1 VEPIDEDIEYVPET
15 TDIGSLELG
24 QTVDIAGGVIE
35 ADGKRTFDRDDG
47 SEGQVRNI
55 RVKDGT
61 GDIRVA
67 LWGEK
72 ADADVDLA
80 DYVVITDAEIK
91 EGWQEDLEA
100 SAGWR
105 SSVAVMDEA
114 PEGAAGTDAGDS
126 GPTPPSDQG
135 LGAFSGDGS
144 SGGSSGSSD
153 DTSAANGGSS
163 SDASAA
169 ESTGEAVEFTG
180 TVVQAGTPV
189 ILDDGTQ
196 TKTVDTDADLGLGDE
211 VTVSGTETD
220 GRISAESVEVHT
232 GAQQ

>member
-1 VEPIDEDIEYVPET
+1 M
-15 TDIGSLELG
+15 
-24 QTVDIAGGVIE
+24 
-35 ADGKRTFDRDDG
+35 
-47 SEGQVRNI
+47 
-55 RVKDGT
+55 GT
-61 GDIRVA
+61 GPP
-67 LWGEK
+67 LE
-72 ADADVDLA
+72 VDGIDKL
-80 DYVVITDAEIK
+80 
-91 EGWQEDLEA
+91 
-100 SAGWR
+100 
-105 SSVAVMDEA
+105 DE
-114 PEGAAGTDAGDS
+114 
-126 GPTPPSDQG
+126 G
-135 LGAFSGDGS
+135 LGAFSGD
-144 SGGSSGSSD
+144 GSSD